1 MFLLKRWTAF
11 MSTLSILD
19 ERNPSEYV
27 NTVDTGS
34 SGIRNVSTQK
44 MNCLHVD
51 TVDTN
56 REWIW
61 SKDTGSSG
69 IRNVSTQKMN
79 CLHVYTVDTGWKESI
94 RICQHWI
101 QVHLVFEMFLLKRW
115 TAFMST
121 LSIQIQV
128 TGSSGI
134 RNVSTQK
141 MNCLHVDVYTV
152 DTGWKESIWIC
163 QHCRYRFIWY
173 SKCFYSK
180 DELPSCRHCRYT
192 SRMDSKQIYEFHPV
206 FEMYYWRQRAC
217 RHCRY
222 KVVWVENLQ
231 YWMKGIH
238 PNMSTLSIQ
247 GCLSRKSSIQ
257 HCWYRFI
264 WYSKCFYSKDELPS
278 CQHCRYWM
286 KGIHLNMS
294 TLSIQVHLVFEMFLL
309 KRWTAFMSTLSIQ
322 IENGFEYAKI
332 QVHLVFEMFLQKM
345 NCLHVYTVDTGWK
358 ESIRICQHCR
368 YRFIWYSK
376 CFYSKDELPSCRHCR
391 YKSRMDSKDVHLV
404 FEMFLLKRWTAFMST
419 LSDERN
425 PSEYVNTVDT
435 GSSGIRNVSTQKMN
449 CLHVDTVDTNREW
462 IRSKDT
468 GSSGIRNVSTQKMNC
483 LHVYTVDTGWKESI
497 RICQHCWYRFI
508 WYSKC
513 FYSKDELPSC
523 RHCRYK
529 SRMDSKQRYRF
540 IWYSKCFYSKD
551 ELSSCLHCRYWMKG
565 IHPNMSTL
573 SIQVHLVFEMFLLK
587 RWTAFMS
594 TLSILD
600 ERNPSEYVNTVDTG
614 SSGIRNVSTQKMN
627 CLHVDT
633 VDTHREWIQSKYTSF
648 IQYSKCTI
656 EDREHVDTVDT
667 RLFE

>member
-1 MFLLKRWTAF
+1 MNCLH
-11 MSTLSILD
+11 
-19 ERNPSEYV
+19 V
-27 NTVDTGS
+27 NTVDTGWKESIWICQHCRYRFIWYSKCFYSKDELPSCRHCRYKSRMDSKQRYRFIWYSKCFYSKDELS
-34 SGIRNVSTQK
+34 S
-44 MNCLHVD
+44 CLHCRYWMKGIHPNMSTLENLQSGWYRFIWYSKCFYSKD
-51 TVDTN
+51 ELPSCQH

-94 RICQHWI
+94 R
-101 QVHLVFEMFLLKRW
+101 
-115 TAFMST
+115 
-121 LSIQIQV
+121 
-128 TGSSGI
+128 
-134 RNVSTQK
+134 
-141 MNCLHVDVYTV
+141 
-152 DTGWKESIWIC
+152 IC

-322 IENGFEYAKI
+322 IENGFEAK
-332 QVHLVFEMFLQKM
+332 
-345 NCLHVYTVDTGWK
+345 
-358 ESIRICQHCR
+358 
-368 YRFIWYSK
+368 
-376 CFYSKDELPSCRHCR
+376 
-391 YKSRMDSKDVHLV
+391 
-404 FEMFLLKRWTAFMST
+404 
-419 LSDERN
+419 
-425 PSEYVNTVDT
+425 
-435 GSSGIRNVSTQKMN
+435 
-449 CLHVDTVDTNREW
+449 
-462 IRSKDT
+462 
-468 GSSGIRNVSTQKMNC
+468 
-483 LHVYTVDTGWKESI
+483 
-497 RICQHCWYRFI
+497 
-508 WYSKC
+508 
-513 FYSKDELPSC
+513 
-523 RHCRYK
+523 
-529 SRMDSKQRYRF
+529 
-540 IWYSKCFYSKD
+540 
-551 ELSSCLHCRYWMKG
+551 
-565 IHPNMSTL
+565 
-573 SIQVHLVFEMFLLK
+573 IQVHLVFEMFLLK
-587 RWTAFMS
+587 RWTVFMS
-594 TLSILD
+594 TLFILD

-627 CLHVDT
+627 CLHVNT
-633 VDTHREWIQSKYTSF
+633 VDTGWKESIENMSTLSIQVHLVFEMFLLKNVHVLSMKKIQSKYTSF
-648 IQYSKCTI
+648 IQYSKCTMSTLSI
-656 EDREHVDTVDT
+656 QGCLSRKSSILDERNPSEYVDTVDT

>member
-1 MFLLKRWTAF
+1 MNCLHVNTVDTGWKESIWICQHCRYRFIWYSKCFYSKDELPSCRHCRYWMKGIHPKAKIQVHLVFEMFLLKRWTVF
-11 MSTLSILD
+11 MSTLFILD

-56 REWIW
+56 REWIR

-94 RICQHWI
+94 RICQHCRYRFIWYSKCFYSKDELPSCRHCRYKSRMDSKQRYRFIWYSKCFYSKDELPSCLHCRYWMKGIHPNMSTLSI

-121 LSIQIQV
+121 LSIQIENGFEAKIQV
-128 TGSSGI
+128 HLVFEMFLLKRWTVFMSTLSILDERNPSEYVNTDTGSSSI

-141 MNCLHVDVYTV
+141 MNCLHVNTV
-152 DTGWKESIWIC
+152 DTGWKEWIC

-309 KRWTAFMSTLSIQ
+309 KRWTAFMSTLSI
-322 IENGFEYAKI
+322 
-332 QVHLVFEMFLQKM
+332 L
-345 NCLHVYTVDTGWK
+345 
-358 ESIRICQHCR
+358 
-368 YRFIWYSK
+368 
-376 CFYSKDELPSCRHCR
+376 
-391 YKSRMDSKDVHLV
+391 
-404 FEMFLLKRWTAFMST
+404 
-419 LSDERN
+419 
-425 PSEYVNTVDT
+425 
-435 GSSGIRNVSTQKMN
+435 
-449 CLHVDTVDTNREW
+449 
-462 IRSKDT
+462 
-468 GSSGIRNVSTQKMNC
+468 
-483 LHVYTVDTGWKESI
+483 
-497 RICQHCWYRFI
+497 
-508 WYSKC
+508 
-513 FYSKDELPSC
+513 
-523 RHCRYK
+523 
-529 SRMDSKQRYRF
+529 KQR
-540 IWYSKCFYSKD
+540 
-551 ELSSCLHCRYWMKG
+551 
-565 IHPNMSTL
+565 
-573 SIQVHLVFEMFLLK
+573 
-587 RWTAFMS
+587 
-594 TLSILD
+594 
-600 ERNPSEYVNTVDTG
+600 
-614 SSGIRNVSTQKMN
+614 
-627 CLHVDT
+627 
-633 VDTHREWIQSKYTSF
+633 
-648 IQYSKCTI
+648 
-656 EDREHVDTVDT
+656 
-667 RLFE
+667 

>member
-1 MFLLKRWTAF
+1 MFLLIRWTAF
-11 MSTLSILD
+11 MCTLSILN
-19 ERNPSEYV
+19 ERNPSQYV

-34 SGIRNVSTQK
+34 SS
-44 MNCLHVD
+44 
-51 TVDTN
+51 
-56 REWIW
+56 
-61 SKDTGSSG
+61 

-94 RICQHWI
+94 
-101 QVHLVFEMFLLKRW
+101 
-115 TAFMST
+115 
-121 LSIQIQV
+121 
-128 TGSSGI
+128 
-134 RNVSTQK
+134 
-141 MNCLHVDVYTV
+141 
-152 DTGWKESIWIC
+152 WIC
-163 QHCRYRFIWY
+163 QHCRYRFIW
-173 SKCFYSK
+173 
-180 DELPSCRHCRYT
+180 DERNPSEYVNTVNTGSSGIRTVSTQKMNCLRCRHCRYT

-238 PNMSTLSIQ
+238 PNMLTLSIQ

-264 WYSKCFYSKDELPS
+264 WYSKCFYPKDELPS

-322 IENGFEYAKI
+322 IENGFEAKI
-332 QVHLVFEMFLQKM
+332 QVHLVFEMFLLKRWTVFMSTLFILDERNPSEYVNTVDTGSSGIRNVSTQKM
-345 NCLHVYTVDTGWK
+345 NCLHVNTVDTGWK

-391 YKSRMDSKDVHLV
+391 YKSRMDL
-404 FEMFLLKRWTAFMST
+404 
-419 LSDERN
+419 
-425 PSEYVNTVDT
+425 
-435 GSSGIRNVSTQKMN
+435 
-449 CLHVDTVDTNREW
+449 
-462 IRSKDT
+462 
-468 GSSGIRNVSTQKMNC
+468 
-483 LHVYTVDTGWKESI
+483 
-497 RICQHCWYRFI
+497 
-508 WYSKC
+508 
-513 FYSKDELPSC
+513 
-523 RHCRYK
+523 
-529 SRMDSKQRYRF
+529 KQRYM
-540 IWYSKCFYSKD
+540 S
-551 ELSSCLHCRYWMKG
+551 LCLHCLYWMKG

-594 TLSILD
+594 TLSIQIENGFEAMIRVSSSIRNVLLKTESMSTLSIQGCLSRKSSILN
-600 ERNPSEYVNTVDTG
+600 ERNPSEY
-614 SSGIRNVSTQKMN
+614 
-627 CLHVDT
+627 
-633 VDTHREWIQSKYTSF
+633 
-648 IQYSKCTI
+648 
-656 EDREHVDTVDT
+656 VDTVDT

>member
-1 MFLLKRWTAF
+1 MSTLSILDERNPSEYVNTVDTGSSGIRNVSTQKMNCLHVDTVDTNREWICLRNVYTVYTGWKESIRICQHCRYRFIWYSKCFYSKDELPSCRHCRYKSRMDSKQRYRFIWYSKCFYSKDELPSCLHCRYWMKGIHPNMSTLLIQVHLVFEMFLLKRWTAFMSTLSIQIENGFEAKIQVHLVFEMFLLKRWTAF

-44 MNCLHVD
+44 MNCLHV
-51 TVDTN
+51 N
-56 REWIW
+56 
-61 SKDTGSSG
+61 
-69 IRNVSTQKMN
+69 
-79 CLHVYTVDTGWKESI
+79 
-94 RICQHWI
+94 
-101 QVHLVFEMFLLKRW
+101 
-115 TAFMST
+115 
-121 LSIQIQV
+121 
-128 TGSSGI
+128 
-134 RNVSTQK
+134 
-141 MNCLHVDVYTV
+141 TV

-309 KRWTAFMSTLSIQ
+309 KRWTAFMSTLSIH
-322 IENGFEYAKI
+322 IENGFKA
-332 QVHLVFEMFLQKM
+332 
-345 NCLHVYTVDTGWK
+345 N
-358 ESIRICQHCR
+358 IR
-368 YRFIWYSK
+368 
-376 CFYSKDELPSCRHCR
+376 
-391 YKSRMDSKDVHLV
+391 V
-404 FEMFLLKRWTAFMST
+404 
-419 LSDERN
+419 
-425 PSEYVNTVDT
+425 
-435 GSSGIRNVSTQKMN
+435 SSSIRNVLLKT
-449 CLHVDTVDTNREW
+449 
-462 IRSKDT
+462 
-468 GSSGIRNVSTQKMNC
+468 
-483 LHVYTVDTGWKESI
+483 ES
-497 RICQHCWYRFI
+497 
-508 WYSKC
+508 
-513 FYSKDELPSC
+513 
-523 RHCRYK
+523 
-529 SRMDSKQRYRF
+529 
-540 IWYSKCFYSKD
+540 
-551 ELSSCLHCRYWMKG
+551 
-565 IHPNMSTL
+565 MSTL
-573 SIQVHLVFEMFLLK
+573 SIQGCLSRK
-587 RWTAFMS
+587 S
-594 TLSILD
+594 SILD
-600 ERNPSEYVNTVDTG
+600 ERNPSEYV
-614 SSGIRNVSTQKMN
+614 
-627 CLHVDT
+627 
-633 VDTHREWIQSKYTSF
+633 
-648 IQYSKCTI
+648 
-656 EDREHVDTVDT
+656 DTVDT